1 MLKGLIGKKIG
12 MTQIFDNDGVAI
24 PVTVI
29 EAGPC
34 YVTQVRTPELD
45 GYTAVQLGFDEV
57 KPKRLTGGQIGHLKR
72 TNLPPLRF
80 LREFRVKTVEVT
92 EGDAVTVENFSVG
105 EKVDIVGTSKGK
117 GFQGVVKRH
126 GFHGA
131 PKTHGHKDQ
140 ERMPGSIGA
149 GGVQRVFKGRRM
161 AGHMGDERVTVKNLE
176 IVQVDS
182 ANNLLFIKGAVPGAA
197 NGLLLI
203 NGAGDLAIVS
213 EIKEAEPVIENK
225 EENIEEVVI
234 EAEEKRESASAEA
247 TADKEKAED
256 ATA

>member
-1 MLKGLIGKKIG
+1 MKFIIGKKLG
-12 MTQIFDNDGVAI
+12 MTQIWQGDKSLA
-24 PVTVI
+24 VTKVQ
-29 EAGPC
+29 AGPC
-34 YVTQVRTPELD
+34 VIVQVKDAAKD
-45 GYTAVQLGFDEV
+45 GYEAVQIGYGEKKAKRTA
-57 KPKRLTGGQIGHLKR
+57 KPQQGHLQGLNNFRYLK
-72 TNLPPLRF
+72 
-80 LREFRVKTVEVT
+80 EFRVAGANLKR
-92 EGDAVTVENFSVG
+92 GDEINVATFAAG
-105 EKVDIVGTSKGK
+105 DIVDVVGTSKGK

-126 GFHGA
+126 GFHGH
-131 PKTHGHKDQ
+131 PVSHGTKDAV
-140 ERMPGSIGA
+140 RMPGSIGA
-149 GGVQRVFKGRRM
+149 TGPAHVFKGMRM

-213 EIKEAEPVIENK
+213 EIKEAEPIIETK

-234 EAEEKRESASAEA
+234 EAEEKRESASDDA
-247 TADKEKAED
+247 TADKEKIED